1 MGSNKNPFTDAQ
13 ENFIRENH
21 KGKSVECLIDM
32 MEAEFGIRFK
42 THQIEHFKNKNN
54 LKSFGFPQE
63 IRQYI
68 LEIYDN
74 KTFDVIADM
83 VNKKFHTEYKGSQM
97 STFLHKR
104 GMKTGFHTS
113 IYQNGD
119 EVIRAGYVYIKVDGV
134 FKKKDRYVLE
144 CAHVKVKPNDKIK
157 HLDGDLMNCELDNL
171 AIITESENLYL
182 NKNHFIS
189 SDREFNQ
196 CSITLAKLNSEVQN
210 CGNTI
215 TTYAGE

>member
-1 MGSNKNPFTDAQ
+1 MGSNKNPFTNAQ
-13 ENFIRENH
+13 EEFIRENH
-21 KGKSVECLIDM
+21 KGKSMECLIDM

-42 THQIEHFKNKNN
+42 VHQIAHFKNKNN

-113 IYQNGD
+113 VYHNGD
-119 EVIRAGYVYIKVDGV
+119 EVIRDGYVYIKVDG
-134 FKKKDRYVLE
+134 
-144 CAHVKVKPNDKIK
+144 
-157 HLDGDLMNCELDNL
+157 DLLNCELDNL

-210 CGNTI
+210 RGNTI